1 MKVLSGGAAAAVVR
15 AVEQEFRQRSGQ
27 AIDGQFSAV
36 GAMRDRLLAGAPCD
50 LVILTRP
57 LVDQLVASGHVR
69 AGSTRSLGLVH
80 TALAVPAG
88 RPHPGIATPEQ
99 LASALR
105 AASAI
110 YFPDPQNATA
120 GIHFMRV
127 LQSLGLD
134 QDCAGALRPFPNG
147 ATAMAEMARSA
158 EAGDS
163 GGSGASSAIGCT
175 QVTEINYTPGVELV
189 GVLPPAFE
197 LVTDYT
203 LGICSQCADPGAAAV
218 LAELLAGPASAPVR
232 RQGGFVF

>member
-15 AVEQEFRQRSGQ
+15 AVEQEFQQRSGQ
-27 AIDGQFSAV
+27 AIEGQFSAV
-36 GAMRDRLLAGAPCD
+36 GAMRDRLLAGTPCD

-80 TALAVPAG
+80 TGVAVPAG
-88 RPHPGIATPEQ
+88 RPRPAIATPEQ

-147 ATAMAEMARSA
+147 ATAMAEMARR
-158 EAGDS
+158 
-163 GGSGASSAIGCT
+163 
-175 QVTEINYTPGVELV
+175 
-189 GVLPPAFE
+189 
-197 LVTDYT
+197 
-203 LGICSQCADPGAAAV
+203 AAAG
-218 LAELLAGPASAPVR
+218 E
-232 RQGGFVF
+232 